1 VIGVFFGLVFQLCVA
16 ILMAAQSAL
25 AGGGPGFP
33 GQPSGA
39 QQEAVVHGHDD
50 GLLNWPG
57 ITGNWGGARQRL
69 DDGGVTIE
77 GAYTGEFVRDF
88 SGGAPGGHNVI
99 YQDNLDVSITM
110 DSEKMGL
117 WPGGTLFVYGLRNH
131 GGDPSANTIGD
142 LQTASNIEAPDN
154 ALVQEAW
161 YEQQFLH
168 GALSILLGLHDL
180 NSEFYVTDYG
190 SLFINSSF
198 GVGPDM
204 SANAPLSIF
213 PKAGLAARV
222 RVEPSDDLYVQAA
235 VYDGDPS
242 TRALHA
248 AEGKLMIGEAGFSSG
263 TGSYKLGY
271 WHHTADITVGARTYM
286 NDYGLYGVID
296 QELMHFD
303 GDSAIG
309 AFFQYGWAPAAR
321 NTVTRYIGGGLH
333 LHGLVPARGEDD
345 IGIALARADTRLNAE
360 TALELTYRLVL
371 TPWLA
376 IQPSYQ
382 VIRNP
387 GGDATV
393 PTAKVGLLR
402 FEVGL

>member
-1 VIGVFFGLVFQLCVA
+1 MKYFLCLLSFFVCLPQLVW
-16 ILMAAQSAL
+16 
-25 AGGGPGFP
+25 AGDPGFF
-33 GQPSGA
+33 GQPSDS
-39 QQEAVVHGHDD
+39 QQEAAVHGHEA
-50 GLLNWPG
+50 GLLSWPG
-57 ITGNWGGARQRL
+57 ITGGWGGVRQSL
-69 DDGGVTIE
+69 DDGGMTIE

-88 SGGAPGGHNVI
+88 SGGTPGGNNII
-99 YQDNLDVSITM
+99 YEDNLDLSITF

-131 GGDPSANTIGD
+131 GGDPSGNVIGD

-154 ALVQEAW
+154 FLVQEAW
-161 YEQQFLH
+161 YEQQFSDGLI
-168 GALSILLGLHDL
+168 SILLGLHDL
-180 NSEFYVTDYG
+180 NSEFYASDYG

-198 GVGPDM
+198 GIGPDM
-204 SANAPLSIF
+204 SANVALSIF
-213 PKAGLAARV
+213 PKSGLAARV
-222 RVEPSDDLYVQAA
+222 RVAPSDNIYVQAA
-235 VYDGDPS
+235 IYDGDPS

-248 AEGKLMIGEAGFSSG
+248 SEGKLMIGEAGLSSTTG
-263 TGSYKLGY
+263 TYKLGY
-271 WHHTADITVGARTYM
+271 WNHSADITVGARTYT

-333 LHGLVPARGEDD
+333 LHGLILSRDEDD
-345 IGIALARADTRLNAE
+345 IGIAVARADTQLNAE
-360 TALELTYRLVL
+360 TTLELTYRLVL
-371 TPWLA
+371 TSWLA

-382 VIRNP
+382 IIQNP

-393 PTAKVGLLR
+393 PTANVGLLR
-402 FEVGL
+402 FEIGL

>member
-1 VIGVFFGLVFQLCVA
+1 MTYGCLGLALQIYVAMMLMPQPVWADSPGV
-16 ILMAAQSAL
+16 
-25 AGGGPGFP
+25 P
-33 GQPSGA
+33 GQPSPA
-39 QQEAVVHGHDD
+39 QQEAAVHGHDD
-50 GLLNWPG
+50 GLFSWPG
-57 ITGNWGGARQRL
+57 ITGHWGGARQSL
-69 DDGGVTIE
+69 DDGGITIE
-77 GAYTGEFVRDF
+77 GAYTGEFVRGF
-88 SGGAPGGHNVI
+88 PGGMAGGKSVI
-99 YQDNLDVSITM
+99 YEDNLDISITM

-168 GALSILLGLHDL
+168 GVLSILVGLHDL

-204 SANAPLSIF
+204 SANVALSIF

-222 RVEPSDDLYVQAA
+222 RVAPNDNTYVQAA
-235 VYDGDPS
+235 IYDGDPS
-242 TRALHA
+242 TRALHGS
-248 AEGKLMIGEAGFSSG
+248 EGKLMIGEAGLSSDTG
-263 TGSYKLGY
+263 TYKLGY
-271 WHHTADITVGARTYM
+271 WNHSADITVGAHTYN

-303 GDSAIG
+303 GDSTIG
-309 AFFQYGWAPAAR
+309 AFLQYGWAPAAR

-333 LHGLVPARGEDD
+333 LHGLIPTRDEDD
-345 IGIALARADTRLNAE
+345 IGIALARADTHAVAE
-360 TALELTYRLVL
+360 TTLELTYRLVL

-382 VIRNP
+382 VIQNP

-393 PTAKVGLLR
+393 PTANVGLLR
-402 FEVGL
+402 FEVAL